1 MASNSGWSKGL
12 PSGTSNIA
20 LGDNDIRS
28 NNSVLQAAWEDEH
41 YFLDGSAG
49 SAGVHKA
56 GSARAYVQA
65 SAPTAVLPSGQI
77 WLDTDTDRL
86 YIAEAAGTGSWTTVL
101 GEVTLGSAQTFTALN
116 EFTSGV
122 SASQITTAG
131 TIHAISGLTTSHI
144 TASSISVSNLTTATL
159 NLTGGLSVSH
169 LTATSGVTTSGFTA
183 NAMTLTG
190 IFSNITS
197 LTSTLAADLGGADN
211 SSPSVTIDTS
221 GRFVRGDVM
230 MVSTNSMIGSA
241 GGGTLK
247 TVWPLN
253 SDTNLTLVLDINNA
267 GSRVTVPAGS
277 VIRILGFK
285 MV

>member
-12 PSGTSNIA
+12 PSGISNIA

-28 NNSVLQAAWEDEH
+28 NQSVVQAAFEDEH
-41 YFLDGSAG
+41 YFTDGSAN
-49 SAGVHKA
+49 SAGVHKE
-56 GSARAYVQA
+56 GSARAFVQA
-65 SAPTAVLPSGQI
+65 TAPTAVAPKGQL

-86 YIAEAAGTGSWTTVL
+86 YVAEAAGTGSWTTVL
-101 GEVTLGSAQTFTALN
+101 GDVTLTSAQTFSALQ

-122 SASQITTAG
+122 SASQLTVTG
-131 TIHAISGLTTSHI
+131 TVRAVSGVTTSHL

-159 NLTGGLSVSH
+159 NLIGGLTVST
-169 LTATSGVTTSGFTA
+169 LTATSGVTTSALTT

-211 SSPSVTIDTS
+211 SSPSVIIDSS
-221 GRFVRGDVM
+221 GRFARGDVIL
-230 MVSTNSMIGSA
+230 VSTNTMIGSA
-241 GGGTLK
+241 AGNLR
-247 TVWPLN
+247 PLWATN
-253 SDTNLTLVLDINNA
+253 SNTDLYITLDINNA
-267 GSRVTVPAGS
+267 GSRCTIPAGAT
-277 VIRILGFK
+277 IRVLGFK